1 MIYQFLDFELDTD
14 IQELRKA
21 GAPTAIEP
29 QVFDLLLYLIDNR
42 EQLVSH
48 DHLIE
53 NVWRGRIVADATIA
67 SRIRAVRKV
76 LGDTGARQA
85 IIQTVSRRGFRFL
98 APVST
103 EPIESGEERLAGS
116 GSASNP
122 KVADKLSIAVLPF
135 NNLSS
140 DPEQE
145 FLADGLTED
154 ITTALSRH
162 QWLFVIARNSAFVYK
177 GQSVDI
183 SQVGRDLGVRYVLEG
198 SVRRAGDRIRATAQ
212 LIDAETQAHVWAERY
227 DRVLTDVFDLQD
239 DITASIVGEFE
250 PSLLIAERDRLDRSR
265 PNNLNAWECIVR
277 ATPELW
283 TVSTAKS
290 IELLKQALQFDPNYA
305 RAYSLLACAYA
316 FDTWRGTA
324 DDPGKSN
331 ALAEKNARRSIEL
344 DSSDPWAHLAIG
356 LVQGVRRQSA
366 AALSSLDTALRF
378 NPNFSLA
385 HAIRGIVLAWSNRV
399 DEALPEFDLAE
410 RLSPNDDFNKGIP
423 SLRAT
428 ALYIGRR
435 YEEAVEAAKESL
447 NLRPNSA
454 GHHRVLAASCAMAGY
469 DDEARSAMKRLAEL
483 QPAISAEW
491 MRDNMPISH
500 QESLEHYIEGLVKAG
515 MLE

>member
-1 MIYQFLDFELDTD
+1 
-14 IQELRKA
+14 
-21 GAPTAIEP
+21 
-29 QVFDLLLYLIDNR
+29 
-42 EQLVSH
+42 
-48 DHLIE
+48 
-53 NVWRGRIVADATIA
+53 
-67 SRIRAVRKV
+67 
-76 LGDTGARQA
+76 
-85 IIQTVSRRGFRFL
+85 
-98 APVST
+98 
-103 EPIESGEERLAGS
+103 
-116 GSASNP
+116 

-378 NPNFSLA
+378 NPNF
-385 HAIRGIVLAWSNRV
+385 
-399 DEALPEFDLAE
+399 
-410 RLSPNDDFNKGIP
+410 
-423 SLRAT
+423 
-428 ALYIGRR
+428 
-435 YEEAVEAAKESL
+435 
-447 NLRPNSA
+447 
-454 GHHRVLAASCAMAGY
+454 
-469 DDEARSAMKRLAEL
+469 
-483 QPAISAEW
+483 
-491 MRDNMPISH
+491 
-500 QESLEHYIEGLVKAG
+500 
-515 MLE
+515 